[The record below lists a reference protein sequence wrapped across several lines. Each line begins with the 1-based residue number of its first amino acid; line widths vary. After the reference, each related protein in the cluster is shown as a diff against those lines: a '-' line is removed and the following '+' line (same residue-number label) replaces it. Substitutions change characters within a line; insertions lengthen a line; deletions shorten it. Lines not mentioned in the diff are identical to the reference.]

1 MSHLKRTLK
10 MIYLFFFFFNLACFS
25 LSFMISPQTM
35 LKENPNLTAS
45 KLIYFTRF
53 PFYNSLVNIDE
64 IYKESLII
72 FVYYLSI
79 EFALFMFYWQFMS
92 LEFKGDVLNYHS
104 VCLFVFVFLVFPF
117 FFVLGNTK
125 FSTKCP
131 KRWITLKLYRMV
143 HK

>member
-10 MIYLFFFFFNLACFS
+10 MIYLLFLNLACFS

-64 IYKESLII
+64 IYQESLII
-72 FVYYLSI
+72 FFYYLSI
-79 EFALFMFYWQFMS
+79 EFALFIFY
-92 LEFKGDVLNYHS
+92 
-104 VCLFVFVFLVFPF
+104 
-117 FFVLGNTK
+117 
-125 FSTKCP
+125 
-131 KRWITLKLYRMV
+131 
-143 HK
+143 